1 MAITD
6 IDLTERLDNMIF
18 PVGKATYDD
27 KLNCTGFELFGTAFL
42 IGQDGFALTA
52 GHVIEN
58 IKASITNPKHEAK
71 HEAIAGIF
79 KDKNNLKYACSIQIP
94 SGTPLE
100 EEHPSHDVSI
110 FKLDFEPD
118 TKLRPPFIIENGFRL
133 SAADFYSVG
142 YPTYLS
148 FDNHL
153 KARAPDGTLIPDEIN
168 ILTKGYIKRL
178 VNYGVGK
185 FKGNK
190 FLELSEVGTTGYSGA
205 PIVCIEATK
214 FSLQKDNKII
224 NEVVC
229 HRLLGIYIGENQIEL
244 GDGHKISCGYAASV
258 EAFSNWKPSIANGK
272 SLQQIMMVLFDS

>member
-1 MAITD
+1 MTIAN

-18 PVGKATYDD
+18 PVGKATYDKD
-27 KLNCTGFELFGTAFL
+27 LNSIGFDLFGTAFL
-42 IGQDGFALTA
+42 IGHEGFALTA

-58 IKASITNPKHEAK
+58 IKASITDPTR
-71 HEAIAGIF
+71 EAIAGIF
-79 KDKNNLKYACSIQIP
+79 KDEDNLKYTCSIQIP
-94 SGTPLE
+94 GGTPLE

-110 FKLDFEPD
+110 FKLDFKPG

-133 SAADFYSVG
+133 AAADFYSVG
-142 YPTYLS
+142 YPSYLS

-190 FLELSEVGTTGYSGA
+190 FIELSEVGTAGYSRA

-214 FSLQKDNKII
+214 YSLQKDNKII
-224 NEVVC
+224 QEVVC
-229 HRLLGIYIGENQIEL
+229 QRLLGIYIGESQIEL
-244 GDGHKISCGYAASV
+244 GDGHKISHGYAASV
-258 EAFSNWKPSIANGK
+258 EAFSDWKPTIANGK
-272 SLQQIMMVLFDS
+272 SLQQIMMVLIDS